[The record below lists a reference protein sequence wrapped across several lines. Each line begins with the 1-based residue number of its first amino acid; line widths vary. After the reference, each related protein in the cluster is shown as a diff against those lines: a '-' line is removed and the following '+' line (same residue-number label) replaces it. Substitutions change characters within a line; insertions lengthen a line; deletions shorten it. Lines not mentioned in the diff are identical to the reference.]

1 MKNSL
6 KLLSIIVLVATV
18 ACSTTNNSGKTSSSD
33 SDNSNTVLAKDL
45 PRYIDNISR
54 LSVRGSE
61 VINTS
66 TSTISGTSAPLF
78 VLDDIQIGRSLS
90 QVMRLL
96 NSEQAVSVR
105 FLTSRRATIR
115 FGEEGRN
122 GVLILS
128 RVQGG

>member
-6 KLLSIIVLVATV
+6 KLLSIIVLVTTV

>member
-115 FGEEGRN
+115 YGEEGRN